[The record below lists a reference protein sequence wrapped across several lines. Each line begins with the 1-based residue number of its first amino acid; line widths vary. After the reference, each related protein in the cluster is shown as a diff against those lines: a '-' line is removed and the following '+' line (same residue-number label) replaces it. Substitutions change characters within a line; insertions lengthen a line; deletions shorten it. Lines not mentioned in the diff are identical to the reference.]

1 MFKKFRLVIVF
12 CIVAVGLLSISCYA
26 GIRIKPHGG
35 EILNPELSYIVSET
49 VVEDGRLV
57 SDKIT
62 ERRLI
67 GVKEVSIKPVKLSQ
81 PSKPSQPSMF
91 SRVLQRWG
99 ILLLDMVCNVDDY

>member
-57 SDKIT
+57 SDKII

-67 GVKEVSIKPVKLSQ
+67 GVKEVSHPS
-81 PSKPSQPSMF
+81 PSKF
-91 SRVLQRWG
+91 EKVLHRWG
-99 ILLLDMVCNVDDY
+99 VRLLDMFVCNVD